1 MSSKY
6 LQQPTFFNGIS
17 SAVTLQAE
25 KVTRLGT
32 LLSPARQAISSKFV
46 SSILSP
52 KAGSEVK

>member
-1 MSSKY
+1 M
-6 LQQPTFFNGIS
+6 QQPTFFNGIS